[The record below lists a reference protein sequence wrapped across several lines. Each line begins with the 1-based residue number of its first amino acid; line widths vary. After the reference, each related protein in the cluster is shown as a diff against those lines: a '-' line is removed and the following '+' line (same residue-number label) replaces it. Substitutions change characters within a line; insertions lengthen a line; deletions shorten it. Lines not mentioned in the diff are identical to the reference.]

1 MDIMQIVRRIKRI
14 ITTYIQVLIVALT
27 FAAMIFLSYVLMSNI
42 EYGNMQREANSVLQ
56 YMHSNIMLRISEP
69 RIVIKKTADM
79 IKLMLEQNMDINAI
93 KEFVKGFNKD
103 RNFSQHIISSYVFLN
118 ESPTDSTWYKEVP
131 EVAGEVLIKER
142 FDRSLNAVVL
152 AYVCRIF
159 DNAGNPRG
167 FVGLNVN
174 FEDVMRLVENS
185 QIAEDGF
192 GLMFNHN
199 FEMLAH
205 IERKFVGNTS
215 LIDNNIGIA
224 KFKEEFE
231 RNGEV
236 FGREFINFRNEKSI
250 AFFRQLE
257 NGWYFG
263 IITPK
268 AKYYKNVNRM
278 AKYLT
283 ILGSVFTLLL
293 SLILISIINAREH
306 ADALIRSKNLELE
319 TIAHWY
325 RSILNA
331 VPLPIT
337 VTDKDSKWT
346 FINTAT
352 EKFLGI
358 TFKEA
363 LGKPCSD
370 LNSNICNTADCGI
383 ECAKRGVKQTFFS
396 HEGSSYKIDIEILKS
411 MENEHLGYIE
421 VVQDI
426 TQVERMAKAEADS
439 ANKAKS
445 LFLAKMSHEIRTPMN
460 AIIGAVEIQI
470 QDETLPPHI
479 RESFAMIY
487 NSSNLLLGIIN
498 DILDLSKIEA
508 GKMELVPNRY
518 EIASLINDTVQL
530 NIMRNSK
537 HITFELFIDENAPA
551 KLIGDEIR
559 IKQIL
564 NNLLSNAFK
573 YTETGKIKLSIFT
586 ESEKEDDIMLVFVIS
601 DTGNGMTKEQVKK
614 LFSTEYIRFNLESNR
629 SIGGTGLGMNITQH
643 LVQMMDGR
651 ISVDSR
657 LGKGSTFTVRLPQKI
672 ADSGILGKEM
682 AENLM
687 QFRAID
693 KAVKKS
699 QFTREYMPY
708 GNVLIVDDVDSNLF
722 VAKGL
727 MMPYGLSM
735 DTASSGMSA
744 INKIKNGK
752 VYDVIFMDYMM
763 PEMDGM
769 EAVKII
775 RELGYKNPIVALT
788 ANALVGQAKI
798 FLENGFDDFL
808 PKPID
813 VRQLNAVLNR
823 LVRDR
828 QSPEVI
834 AEARKDKLSK
844 GMQKLSVITSTIDTT
859 SYTIF
864 ARDAKKALSVFESVL
879 KNLANVSDE
888 DLHLFIIKAHAMKS
902 ALANIGENALSQVA
916 LVLEM
921 AGKERDKNTIM
932 QETQKLIDALKSII
946 EKNEAETQ
954 KKVADK
960 DENTAYLSEQLKII
974 GDACANYDAKTAETV
989 VGNLMNMPWTKETKD
1004 ILDKISELIL
1014 HSDFEEAST
1023 LAKKNSTF
1031 TT

>member
-1 MDIMQIVRRIKRI
+1 MQVMRKIKEI

-27 FAAMIFLSYVLMSNI
+27 FTVMTFLSYILMSNI
-42 EYGNMQREANSVLQ
+42 EYGNMQREASSVLQ
-56 YMHSNIMLRISEP
+56 YMHSNIMLRVSEP
-69 RIVIKKTADM
+69 KIVVKKTADM
-79 IKLMLEQNMDINAI
+79 IRLMLGENMDIKTI
-93 KEFVKGFNKD
+93 KEYTKGFNKD
-103 RNFSQHIISSYVFLN
+103 RNFSQNIVSYYIFID
-118 ESPTDSTWYKEVP
+118 ESPKDSVWYNEVP
-131 EVAGEVLIKER
+131 EITGEVLIKDR
-142 FDRSLNAVVL
+142 FDKSLNAIVL
-152 AYVCRIF
+152 TYVCRIF
-159 DNAGNPRG
+159 DKANNPRG
-167 FVGLNVN
+167 FIGLNVN
-174 FEDVMRLVENS
+174 FEDVTKLVVNS
-185 QIAEDGF
+185 QIAEGGF
-192 GLMFNHN
+192 GLMFNRN
-199 FEMLAH
+199 YEFLAH
-205 IERKFVGNTS
+205 IERGFIGNTS
-215 LIDNNIGIA
+215 LFDNGIGIS
-224 KFKEEFE
+224 KFKDIFD
-231 RNGEV
+231 RRGEV
-236 FGREFINFRNEKSI
+236 FGQDFINYRGKKSV

-268 AKYYKNVNRM
+268 ENYYKNVNKM
-278 AKYLT
+278 AWYLAM
-283 ILGSVFTLLL
+283 LGLAFTLLL
-293 SLILISIINAREH
+293 SVILIRIINARER
-306 ADALIRSKNLELE
+306 ADTLIHSKNLELE
-319 TIAHWY
+319 AIAHRY
-325 RSILNA
+325 KSILNA
-331 VPLPIT
+331 VPLPLT
-337 VTDKDSKWT
+337 VTDLDTKWT
-346 FINTAT
+346 FINTSA
-352 EKFLGI
+352 EELLGI
-358 TFKEA
+358 SYEDA
-363 LGKPCSD
+363 MGRPCSSW
-370 LNSNICNTADCGI
+370 NISICNTVNCGI
-383 ECAKRGVKQTFFS
+383 ECAKRGLKQTFFS
-396 HEGSSYKIDIEILKS
+396 HKNLSYKVDVEFLKNV
-411 MENEHLGYIE
+411 ENETVGYIE
-421 VVQDI
+421 VIQDI
-426 TQVERMAKAEADS
+426 TKVEQVAKAEADS

-508 GKMELVPNRY
+508 GKMELVPTKY
-518 EIASLINDTVQL
+518 DIASLVNDTVQL

-573 YTETGKIKLSIFT
+573 YTEAGKIKLSIFT
-586 ESEKEDDIMLVFVIS
+586 ENRNGNDIMLVFTVS
-601 DTGNGMTKEQVKK
+601 DTGNGMTEEQVKK
-614 LFSTEYIRFNLESNR
+614 IFSTEYIRFNLESNR

-643 LVQMMDGR
+643 LVQMMDGK
-651 ISVDSR
+651 ISVDSK
-657 LGKGSTFTVRLPQKI
+657 LGKGSVFTVHLPQKI
-672 ADSGILGKEM
+672 AESNALGKEM

-687 QFRAID
+687 QFRSLD
-693 KAVKKS
+693 KEVKKS

-708 GNVLIVDDVDSNLF
+708 GSVLIVDDVDSNLF

-775 RELGYKNPIVALT
+775 RELGYKKPIVALT

-823 LVRDR
+823 LVRDK
-828 QSPEVI
+828 QSPEAI

-844 GMQKLSVITSTIDTT
+844 NMQKLPIIASATDTV
-859 SYTIF
+859 SYSIF
-864 ARDAKKALSVFESVL
+864 ARDAKKALSVLESML
-879 KNLANVSDE
+879 KNPENASDE
-888 DLHLFIIKAHAMKS
+888 DWHLFVIKAHAMKS
-902 ALANIGENALSQVA
+902 ALANIGEAAFSQIALT
-916 LVLEM
+916 LEM
-921 AGKERDKNTIM
+921 AGKERDKSTIK

-946 EKNEAETQ
+946 EKSEAETQ

-974 GDACANYDAKTAETV
+974 SDACTNYDAKTAETV
-989 VGNLMNMPWTKETKD
+989 VGNLMNMSWTKETKD

>member
-1 MDIMQIVRRIKRI
+1 MQIVRRIKGI
-14 ITTYIQVLIVALT
+14 VATYIQVLIVALT
-27 FAAMIFLSYVLMSNI
+27 FATMIFLSYVLMSGI

-56 YMHSNIMLRISEP
+56 YVHNNITLRISEP

-93 KEFVKGFNKD
+93 NEFVNGFNKD
-103 RNFSQHIISSYVFLN
+103 RNFSRHIVSSYVFLD
-118 ESPTDSTWYKEVP
+118 ESPTDSIWYKEVP
-131 EVAGEVLIKER
+131 EAAGEVLIKER
-142 FDRSLNAVVL
+142 FDKSLNAIIFT
-152 AYVCRIF
+152 YVCRIF
-159 DNAGNPRG
+159 DKNGKPRG
-167 FVGLNVN
+167 YVGLNAN
-174 FEDVMRLVENS
+174 AEDLMKVVENS
-185 QIAEDGF
+185 QIAEGGF

-199 FEMLAH
+199 FEILAH
-205 IERKFVGNTS
+205 TERKFVGNTS
-215 LIDNNIGIA
+215 LFDNNIGIS
-224 KFKEEFE
+224 KFRAEFK
-231 RNGEV
+231 RNEKV
-236 FGREFINFRNEKSI
+236 FGREFINFRNEKAV
-250 AFFRQLE
+250 AFFKQLD

-268 AKYYKNVNRM
+268 ANYYKNVNKM
-278 AKYLT
+278 ARYLT
-283 ILGSVFTLLL
+283 LLGLAFTLLL
-293 SLILISIINAREH
+293 GLILIRIINAKEH
-306 ADALIRSKNLELE
+306 ADALIHSKNMELE
-319 TIAHWY
+319 ATAHRY

-337 VTDKDSKWT
+337 VTDLDTKWT
-346 FINTAT
+346 FINTAA
-352 EKFLGI
+352 EKIFGI
-358 TFKEA
+358 SYKEA
-363 LGKPCSD
+363 IGKPCSSWNFD
-370 LNSNICNTADCGI
+370 ICNTVNCSI
-383 ECAKRGVKQTFFS
+383 ECAKRGLKQAFFTYKDY
-396 HEGSSYKIDIEILKS
+396 SYKVDVEILKNV
-411 MENEHLGYIE
+411 ENEPIGYIE
-421 VVQDI
+421 AIQDI
-426 TQVERMAKAEADS
+426 TQVEQMAKKEADS
-439 ANKAKS
+439 ANRAKS

-460 AIIGAVEIQI
+460 AIMGAVEIQI
-470 QDETLPPHI
+470 QDETLAPHI

-508 GKMELVPNRY
+508 GKMELVPTKY

-573 YTETGKIKLSIFT
+573 YTETGKIKLSIST
-586 ESEKEDDIMLVFVIS
+586 KNKKGNDIVLVFIVN
-601 DTGNGMTKEQVKK
+601 DTGMGMTAEQVKK

-629 SIGGTGLGMNITQH
+629 SIGGTGLGMNITHH
-643 LVQMMDGR
+643 LVQLMDGD
-651 ISVDSR
+651 ISVESR
-657 LGKGSTFTVRLPQKI
+657 LGKGSIFTVHLPQKV
-672 ADSGILGKEM
+672 ADSSILGKEM
-682 AENLM
+682 ADNLM
-687 QFRAID
+687 QFRTLE
-693 KAVKKS
+693 KEVKKS

-752 VYDVIFMDYMM
+752 IYDVIFMDYMM

-813 VRQLNAVLNR
+813 VRQLNAMLNK

-828 QSPEVI
+828 QSPEAV
-834 AEARKDKLSK
+834 AEARRDKLSK
-844 GMQKLSVITSTIDTT
+844 NMQKLPIIASATDTV
-859 SYTIF
+859 SYSIF
-864 ARDAKKALSVFESVL
+864 ARDAKKALSVFESML
-879 KNLANVSDE
+879 KNLANASDE
-888 DLHLFIIKAHAMKS
+888 DWHLFVIKAHAMKS
-902 ALANIGENALSQVA
+902 ALANIGEAAFSQIA
-916 LVLEM
+916 FTLEM
-921 AGKERDKNTIM
+921 AGKERDKNTIT

-946 EKNEAETQ
+946 EKNEAEAQ
-954 KKVADK
+954 KKVVDK
-960 DENTAYLSEQLKII
+960 DENAAYLSEQLKII
-974 GDACANYDAKTAETV
+974 GDACANYDAKTAETI
-989 VGNLMNMPWTKETKD
+989 VGNLMNMSWTKETKEL
-1004 ILDKISELIL
+1004 LDKISELIL
-1014 HSDFEEAST
+1014 HSDFEEAGT

-1031 TT
+1031 TS

>member
-1 MDIMQIVRRIKRI
+1 MQVVRRIKEAV
-14 ITTYIQVLIVALT
+14 TTYIQVLIVAAT
-27 FAAMIFLSYVLMSNI
+27 FFAMIFLSYILMSNI
-42 EYGNMQREANSVLQ
+42 EYKNMQRDANSVLQ
-56 YMHSNIMLRISEP
+56 YVHNAVMLRMTEP
-69 RIVIKKTADM
+69 KIVVKKTADM
-79 IKLMLEQNMDINAI
+79 FKLMLEQNMDSNAI
-93 KEFVKGFNKD
+93 DEFVNGFIKD
-103 RNFSQHIISSYVFLN
+103 RNFSQRIISSYIFLD
-118 ESPTDSTWYKEVP
+118 ESPTDSVWYKEVP
-131 EVAGEVLIKER
+131 EVAGEVLIKDR
-142 FDRSLNAVVL
+142 FDKALDAVVFT
-152 AYVCRIF
+152 YVCRIF
-159 DNAGNPRG
+159 DRNGKPRG
-167 FVGLNVN
+167 YVGLNVN
-174 FEDVMRLVENS
+174 AENLMKLVENS
-185 QIAEDGF
+185 QIAEGGF
-192 GLMFNHN
+192 GLLFNRN
-199 FEMLAH
+199 FEFLAH
-205 IERKFVGNTS
+205 KERKFVGNSS
-215 LIDNNIGIA
+215 LFDNHIGIY
-224 KFKEEFE
+224 KFMEEFK
-231 RNGEV
+231 RNETV
-236 FGREFINFRNEKSI
+236 SGREFLNYRNEKSV
-250 AFFRQLE
+250 AFFLHME

-268 AKYYKNVNRM
+268 ANYYKNVNKM
-278 AKYLT
+278 AWHLS
-283 ILGSVFTLLL
+283 ILGLTFTLLL
-293 SLILISIINAREH
+293 SSILIRIINAKGR
-306 ADALIRSKNLELE
+306 ADKVIHSKNLELE
-319 TIAHWY
+319 EVAHRY
-325 RSILNA
+325 KSILNA

-337 VTDKDSKWT
+337 VTDLDKKWT
-346 FINTAT
+346 FINTT
-352 EKFLGI
+352 SEKVFGI
-358 TFKEA
+358 PYKDA
-363 LGKPCSD
+363 IGKPCS
-370 LNSNICNTADCGI
+370 NWNISICNTVNCGI
-383 ECAKRGVKQTFFS
+383 ECAKRGLKQAFFS
-396 HEGSSYKIDIEILKS
+396 YKDSSYKVDVEVLKNV
-411 MENEHLGYIE
+411 ENKVIGYIE
-421 VVQDI
+421 AIQDI
-426 TQVERMAKAEADS
+426 TKVEQMAKAEADS

-460 AIIGAVEIQI
+460 AIMGAVEIQI
-470 QDETLPPHI
+470 QDETLPPHV

-508 GKMELVPNRY
+508 GKMELVPTKY

-573 YTETGKIKLSIFT
+573 YTEAGKIKLSIYT
-586 ESEKEDDIMLVFVIS
+586 ENKKGNDIMLVFAVS
-601 DTGNGMTKEQVKK
+601 DTGNGMTEEQVKK

-643 LVQMMDGR
+643 LVQMMDGN
-651 ISVDSR
+651 ISVDSK
-657 LGKGSTFTVRLPQKI
+657 LGKGSVFTVHLPQKI
-672 ADSGILGKEM
+672 AEPSVLGKEM
-682 AENLM
+682 ADNLM
-687 QFRAID
+687 QFRALE
-693 KAVKKS
+693 KEVKKS

-775 RELGYKNPIVALT
+775 RELGYKKPIVALT

-823 LVRDR
+823 LVRDK
-828 QSPEVI
+828 QSPEAI

-844 GMQKLSVITSTIDTT
+844 NMQKLPIIESATDMV
-859 SYTIF
+859 SYSIF
-864 ARDAKKALSVFESVL
+864 ARDAKKALSVFESMF
-879 KNLANVSDE
+879 KNPENASDE
-888 DLHLFIIKAHAMKS
+888 DWHLFVIKAHAMKS
-902 ALANIGENALSQVA
+902 ALANIGEAAYSQIA
-916 LVLEM
+916 FALEM
-921 AGKERDKNTIM
+921 AGKERNKNTVM

-960 DENTAYLSEQLKII
+960 NEDTAYLAEQLRII
-974 GDACANYDAKTAETV
+974 GEACANYDAKTAETV
-989 VGNLMNMPWTKETKD
+989 VGNLMNMSWTKETKD
-1004 ILDKISELIL
+1004 ILDKISEFIL
-1014 HSDFEEAST
+1014 HSDFEEAGT

-1031 TT
+1031 TS